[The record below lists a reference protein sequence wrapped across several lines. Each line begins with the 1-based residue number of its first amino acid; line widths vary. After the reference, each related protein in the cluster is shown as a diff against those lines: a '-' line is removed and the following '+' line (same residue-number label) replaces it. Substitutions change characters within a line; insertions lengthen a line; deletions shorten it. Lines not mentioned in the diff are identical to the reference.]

1 MARQHLGQEEGKGP
15 SAAATL
21 AAIGA
26 KDPLA
31 AQGLAAYGG
40 RVIAV
45 KLAMAVQA
53 LSAAAV
59 RTPLLLEQKR
69 SSSSCL
75 GLPTKRQVGLAIRCC
90 CQNQPLRS
98 SPFGRHCRHCRR
110 RNSLVWD
117 QEEGGGG
124 GTGRH
129 FTRFAIVIPPQTT
142 TLYRHKN
149 GTFYDGTTGRNSLS
163 ALPSSIAAELPR
175 WGRSLTIAGVY
186 GILARAQRSS
196 GGRPVPTGP

>member
-1 MARQHLGQEEGKGP
+1 MLDGLQQRVGLRTVWGLVPATKQATQIRQAPAQPLEQMIKRLQPEGQRQRLGGGFDGTAFQQPAEQLPQPRGGNRVARQHLGQKEGKGP

-59 RTPLLLEQKR
+59 RTPLLLEQK
-69 SSSSCL
+69 
-75 GLPTKRQVGLAIRCC
+75 GLHR
-90 CQNQPLRS
+90 
-98 SPFGRHCRHCRR
+98 
-110 RNSLVWD
+110 
-117 QEEGGGG
+117 
-124 GTGRH
+124 
-129 FTRFAIVIPPQTT
+129 
-142 TLYRHKN
+142 
-149 GTFYDGTTGRNSLS
+149 
-163 ALPSSIAAELPR
+163 AA
-175 WGRSLTIAGVY
+175 
-186 GILARAQRSS
+186 
-196 GGRPVPTGP
+196 

>member
-1 MARQHLGQEEGKGP
+1 MAREHLGQEEGKGP
-15 SAAATL
+15 STAATL

-59 RTPLLLEQKR
+59 RTPLLLERKR

-75 GLPTKRQVGLAIRCC
+75 KLPTKRQVGLAIRCC
-90 CQNQPLRS
+90 CQSQPLRS

-117 QEEGGGG
+117 QGEGGG

-129 FTRFAIVIPPQTT
+129 FTRFEIVIPPQTT

-149 GTFYDGTTGRNSLS
+149 GTFYDGTMGRNTQTPT
-163 ALPSSIAAELPR
+163 ASSPA
-175 WGRSLTIAGVY
+175 
-186 GILARAQRSS
+186 
-196 GGRPVPTGP
+196 